1 MNILEEI
8 IAHRRKEVA
17 EKQQQVT
24 IKDLEQ
30 SPYFERTVFSAT
42 DFIKDENR
50 VGIIAEIKKQSPS
63 KGIIHPNMNVEA
75 ISKGYVAAGVS
86 AISVLT
92 DQKYFGGSNA
102 YLKQVRELNDI
113 PVLRKDFIVTEY
125 QVLEAKAI
133 GADLILLIAG
143 ALQPKELFKLAKL
156 ARSIGLEILME
167 VHNQAELERSL
178 CPELN
183 LVGVNNRDLTRF
195 VVDVNTSLNLVN
207 QIPNQ
212 FVKIS
217 ESGISKPETIVQLTQ
232 AGFDGFLIGEC
243 FMREEKPEVACD
255 TFIKETVSIMNKK

>member
-8 IAHRRKEVA
+8 IAHRRKEV
-17 EKQQQVT
+17 EVQQQQVS
-24 IKDLEQ
+24 IKGLEK
-30 SPYFERTVFSAT
+30 SPFFERITFSPT
-42 DFIKDENR
+42 EFIRASDK

-63 KGIIHPNMNVEA
+63 KGIIHPNMNVET
-75 ISKGYVAAGVS
+75 ISKGYVTAGVS

-102 YLKQVRELNDI
+102 YLTQVRELNDI

-125 QVLEAKAI
+125 QIVEAKAI
-133 GADLILLIAG
+133 GADFILLIAG
-143 ALQPKELFKLAKL
+143 ALEPKKLFQLAKL
-156 ARSIGLEILME
+156 ARSIGLEVLME

-195 VVDVNTSLNLVN
+195 VVDINTSLNLVH
-207 QIPNQ
+207 QIPNE

-217 ESGISKPETIVQLTQ
+217 ESGISKPETIVQLKQ

-243 FMREEKPEVACD
+243 FMREKEPEVACNAFVKK
-255 TFIKETVSIMNKK
+255 TLSILAEK